1 MVDATMGS
9 NPSAST
15 MSVVTYLPTRE
26 YHSIQQ
32 GKEPAMP
39 DNTITIVGNVT
50 RDPEL
55 RFTSSGQ
62 AATSFGLAVNRRW
75 QNRQTQ
81 EWEEAVSFFDV
92 TCWRDLA
99 ENVAETVA
107 KGARLIV
114 TGRLEQ
120 RSWETD
126 DGERRSRT
134 EVVADEVGP
143 SLRWATAEVT
153 NNDRKGNSQS
163 DPATGPA
170 RRAQH
175 PSRGRTSARRQPAAA
190 AASGNGQADSYRG
203 EPF

>member
-1 MVDATMGS
+1 
-9 NPSAST
+9 
-15 MSVVTYLPTRE
+15 
-26 YHSIQQ
+26 
-32 GKEPAMP
+32 MP

-62 AATSFGLAVNRRW
+62 AAASFGLAVSRRW

-81 EWEEAVSFFDV
+81 EWEESVSFFDV

-99 ENVAETVA
+99 ENVAETVT

-134 EVVADEVGP
+134 EVVADEAGP

-153 NNDRKGNSQS
+153 KNERKGDAHPEQ
-163 DPATGPA
+163 ARGPA
-170 RRAQH
+170 RAAQH
-175 PSRGRTSARRQPAAA
+175 PSRGRTSTRRQPATAA
-190 AASGNGQADSYRG
+190 QGNGQVGAYGG